1 MNLEDYLFNSIL
13 SKESAF
19 SEAYISKEKQQG
31 DFKSKFPI
39 FAKRILFSS
48 LNPLYVYFSFRKQK
62 NQYNQHIKLQYN
74 SFSQNFLSY
83 IINNKKLSFNLKDY
97 YPEIDIPTLERFI
110 KYRILTGIFKDHFF
124 VKNNDYYFEQEPS
137 LIKEYELFKNKVYN
151 KGMKYFIKD
160 NGKNMYLSV
169 NRFDPYIFV
178 IDYGLKYLSTKI
190 LHEIKNKVFLDIGA
204 YIGDTA
210 MMLLKYEP
218 KKIICYEP
226 MSKNRELLKKTIS
239 LNSVHQH
246 IFISK
251 LAINDNPGRAKIS
264 IADAGSQLTTQE
276 KSGNFEDV
284 EVSTI
289 DIECKDKLIGL
300 IKIDVEGFER
310 FVIKG
315 GLEII
320 KRDKPLLLISLYHT
334 GADFFEIPPLLKQH
348 VSEYKFR
355 FLDINPS
362 CKNLGEKILVAHI

>member
-1 MNLEDYLFNSIL
+1 
-13 SKESAF
+13 
-19 SEAYISKEKQQG
+19 
-31 DFKSKFPI
+31 
-39 FAKRILFSS
+39 
-48 LNPLYVYFSFRKQK
+48 
-62 NQYNQHIKLQYN
+62 
-74 SFSQNFLSY
+74 
-83 IINNKKLSFNLKDY
+83 
-97 YPEIDIPTLERFI
+97 
-110 KYRILTGIFKDHFF
+110 
-124 VKNNDYYFEQEPS
+124 
-137 LIKEYELFKNKVYN
+137 
-151 KGMKYFIKD
+151 
-160 NGKNMYLSV
+160 MYLSV

-289 DIECKDKLIGL
+289 DIECKDKLIAL